1 MVGSIVKGNVSCPH
15 STHSHSRIVPGA
27 SELELLLFSDL
38 KIAKSRSQS
47 WKTRLLGCMCFFS
60 LGCVF
65 YKNRYT
71 PEVFHIFNS
80 SPLKFKMVG
89 KLEVGKVR
97 SYFWEGSNFKGANC
111 LTGQ

>member
-15 STHSHSRIVPGA
+15 STHSHSRTVPGA

-47 WKTRLLGCMCFFS
+47 WLAIVGVYVIFS

-65 YKNRYT
+65 YKIRYT
-71 PEVFHIFNS
+71 PEV
-80 SPLKFKMVG
+80 
-89 KLEVGKVR
+89 
-97 SYFWEGSNFKGANC
+97 
-111 LTGQ
+111 